1 MEDLLVR
8 SLIKEATSRHYTR
21 RAILRRAAALGLSAP
36 AIAAV
41 LAACGNSSDNTP
53 AAAGGTAAAT
63 SAGAGTAASGSGGGG
78 IVNANTTLG
87 DKGIGNPII
96 DQSEYWT
103 EWLVFNKLVKYDD
116 KGNQIP
122 DLAKEW
128 KYSDDSLTLTLTLV
142 EAKWHDGEPF
152 TSADVLFTFD
162 KIKDE
167 NTKTNYAS
175 RLQVGDKFVTWEA
188 PDERT
193 VKITLTEPY
202 APFLY
207 GLSQIAIIP
216 KHILEKSTDIN
227 TDPFNKQPIGTGP
240 YKLVEWQ
247 PDQYIKYERNDDYF
261 MGKPAAAGWTNFFM
275 ANTDAGAA
283 ALDKGDLDMMFTPP
297 EMQPRYEKSPDF
309 VLHNYVYYTPITLAF
324 NHKHPILKDMTV
336 RKAIAQAI
344 DKKTLTDTVTKG
356 RGLIANN
363 QYATTGPL
371 DKYNNY
377 KEVDYQKEYPFDVDA
392 AKKLLDDAG
401 WKAGGDGIREKD
413 GQKLS
418 FTLLTYSGFTEYM
431 NDQVIIQESLKQI
444 GIEVTPSVLEY
455 TTLEGMWHDPNG
467 KPEDRAMEVQEWP
480 HPFEQDPDV
489 YSELDSKNV
498 PPGDDYMWFQDPDI
512 DKLIEQ
518 GRTTVDDAAR
528 VDVYHQLDVARL
540 KALPALPLYC
550 AVDGWVVSKKLG
562 GIPADT
568 PSFRWYQ
575 RAFPEKIS
583 KQA

>member
-1 MEDLLVR
+1 MDDPLVR
-8 SLIKEATSRHYTR
+8 SLIQEATSRHYTR
-21 RAILRRAAALGLSAP
+21 RTILRRSAALGLAAP
-36 AIAAV
+36 AIAVV
-41 LAACGNSSDNTP
+41 LAACGSGSSNTP
-53 AAAGGTAAAT
+53 AAAGGTSAAT
-63 SAGAGTAASGSGGGG
+63 SASGATAASGKGG
-78 IVNANTTLG
+78 IINANTTLG

-162 KIKDE
+162 KVKDT

-175 RLQVGDKFVTWEA
+175 RLQVGDKFVTWAA
-188 PDERT
+188 PDDRT
-193 VKITLTEPY
+193 VTVTLSEPY

-216 KHILEKSTDIN
+216 KHILEKTKDIN

-261 MGKPAAAGWTNFFM
+261 MGKPAADGWTNYFM

-283 ALDKGDLDMMFTPP
+283 SLDKGEIDMMFTPP

-324 NHKHPILKDMTV
+324 NHKHPILQDMTV

-377 KEVDYQKEYPFDVDA
+377 KEVDYQKEYPFDVEA
-392 AKKLLDDAG
+392 AKKLLEDAG
-401 WKAGGDGIREKD
+401 WKAGGDGIREKN

-418 FTLLTYSGFTEYM
+418 FTLITYSGFTEYM

-498 PPGDDYMWFQDPDI
+498 PPGDDYMWFKDADV

-518 GRTTVDDAAR
+518 GRTTVDPNAR
-528 VDVYHQLDVARL
+528 VDVYHQLDVVRL

-575 RAFPEKIS
+575 RAFPEKIF